1 MVDAFFF
8 KNNNFIEL
16 QFIFKTLHM
25 FYTHNLMSLGICK
38 HLWDYYHNHVICST
52 HLSPRKVFLCPF
64 VGRFF
69 FFFFFNAST
78 LWSNNST
85 PMYLSRKINTHVHQR
100 TCTLIFMADLFIV
113 SKTQKQFNYLL
124 TGAQMNKSWC
134 VSNITLELSN
144 SNCWHCTQQLKQ
156 LILSLHAITWIKHK
170 TIILR
175 TCTHIPCE
183 SDLQWYKPGQW

>member
-1 MVDAFFF
+1 MALSFL
-8 KNNNFIEL
+8 KIITLLSYSLYSKLCTCFIHT
-16 QFIFKTLHM
+16 IWWVWA
-25 FYTHNLMSLGICK
+25 YANICEITITIMWYVAHIY
-38 HLWDYYHNHVICST
+38 HLE
-52 HLSPRKVFLCPF
+52 KVFCVPLW
-64 VGRFF
+64 VG

-124 TGAQMNKSWC
+124 TGEQMNKSWC

>member
-1 MVDAFFF
+1 MSYSLYAKNCTCFIYTIWWVWTYVNICEITITINVADIYHLQKFF
-8 KNNNFIEL
+8 
-16 QFIFKTLHM
+16 
-25 FYTHNLMSLGICK
+25 CVP
-38 HLWDYYHNHVICST
+38 LW
-52 HLSPRKVFLCPF
+52 
-64 VGRFF
+64 VG

-100 TCTLIFMADLFIV
+100 TCPLIFMADLFII

-124 TGAQMNKSWC
+124 TGAQMNKLWC

-183 SDLQWYKPGQW
+183 SALQWYKPGQW